1 MHVTISCCPQGY
13 RQPARVPTRRVA
25 VLLRLAGGGV
35 LTARDATTSDRS
47 CSPLFYSARSP
58 GGFPEVRWVLPQPFV
73 PLGKGLP
80 QPLQP
85 RESRPTC
92 SPSPAPGAPPL
103 ALPAPSP
110 RPPSL
115 ESTPRSLLCLVNS
128 PGPATSTLG
137 VDIASPTGRLSPAP
151 LDPTCLRNRSRL
163 SVLLGQVS
171 SPRQDQDYVVLLTA
185 IFPARCLADAR
196 CSQESR
202 CLRNPHRLTRT
213 WARARQH
220 KGPSNWPT
228 TK

>member
-25 VLLRLAGGGV
+25 VLLCLAGGGV
-35 LTARDATTSDRS
+35 LTARDATTSDPVLLTS
-47 CSPLFYSARSP
+47 VLFRPQPGRVSRSAR
-58 GGFPEVRWVLPQPFV
+58 VLPQPFV

-85 RESRPTC
+85 RESRASC

-128 PGPATSTLG
+128 PGPATSTLS

-196 CSQESR
+196 CS
-202 CLRNPHRLTRT
+202 
-213 WARARQH
+213 
-220 KGPSNWPT
+220 
-228 TK
+228 